1 MRKGISMV
9 SRAVALMVASSTLI
23 SCASAATRSQAQD
36 VGQAQAVGRALETG
50 PVKVLVL
57 GEDGHEG
64 LVLRTDPGFRRV
76 VSELQD
82 ALDRRGFRV
91 VDEEAI
97 AADLGWDARP
107 YRDKVDVLEAAKLAN
122 AAERASSQ
130 VRAAIVFRIESRYR
144 DLRYATRIDL
154 HLSGEVYDARS
165 NRFLGSF
172 DLPTEAVTTPGRCF
186 TAVCASDAVGT
197 RARDLATELG
207 AVLARKLAALAP
219 PDATVTAGVR
229 ALDSVY
235 TVTFR
240 HLSTED
246 SLSIIGVMTDGF
258 PGFRSYD
265 LLRSGTA
272 LRRYEYVTTASAREI
287 EHWLTLLLTD
297 MGLDPQHAVVLGV
310 RAGEIR
316 IERVLPATVAAPE

>member
-1 MRKGISMV
+1 MRKGIAMV
-9 SRAVALMVASSTLI
+9 SRMLVLVLAGGALI
-23 SCASAATRSQAQD
+23 SCASAATRGVAQE
-36 VGQAQAVGRALETG
+36 VERVQKVGRALETG

-57 GEDGHEG
+57 GEDGHPNY
-64 LVLRTDPGFRRV
+64 VPRTDPAFRRV

-91 VDEEAI
+91 VDEEAV
-97 AADLGWDARP
+97 AAELGWDLWS

-122 AAERASSQ
+122 AADRASSR
-130 VRAAIVFRIESRYR
+130 VRAALLFRIESRYR

-154 HLSGEVYDARS
+154 HLSGEIFDAGS

-172 DLPTEAVTTPGRCF
+172 DLPTETVTTPGRCF
-186 TAVCASDAVGT
+186 TAACASDAVGT

-219 PDATVTAGVR
+219 PEATVTAGVR
-229 ALDSVY
+229 ALEAVY
-235 TVTFR
+235 TVTLR

-246 SLSIIGVMTDGF
+246 ALSVIGVMTDGF

-265 LLRSGTA
+265 LLRSGAT

-297 MGLDPQHAVVLGV
+297 MGLDPQQEIVLAVREGD
-310 RAGEIR
+310 IR
-316 IERVLPATVAAPE
+316 IERVLPDSIAAPE